1 LFALFF
7 FLGHNFFAAWVLRH
21 KEQHY
26 IHKVKNQFMEV
37 FVLNQQNSIANH
49 FLAELRDHKVQQDR
63 FRFRANMTRLGEI
76 IAYEISKKL
85 DYRQFSI
92 QTPLKETA
100 TYLLNHSPVL
110 VTVLRAGLP
119 YFQGFLNYFDK
130 SDSGFIGAY
139 RKEGGAEVTVQL
151 DYLAT
156 PSLQNREVILIDPM
170 LATGNSF
177 IRSIAALL
185 KQGEPSHIYLAAL
198 VAAPEGI
205 KNLIDNLKVPCSLF
219 IVSIDEKLNKDFY
232 IVPGLGDA
240 GDLSFGEKIN

>member
-1 LFALFF
+1 
-7 FLGHNFFAAWVLRH
+7 
-21 KEQHY
+21 
-26 IHKVKNQFMEV
+26 MEV
-37 FVLNQQNSIANH
+37 FTLDQQNSIANH
-49 FLAELRDHKVQQDR
+49 FLAELRDVKTQQDR
-63 FRFRANMTRLGEI
+63 LRFRTNMTRLGEI
-76 IAYEISKKL
+76 MAYEISKKMA
-85 DYRQFSI
+85 YHSVSV
-92 QTPLKETA
+92 QTPLKEATA
-100 TYLLNHSPVL
+100 NLLSQSPVL

-139 RKEGGAEVTVQL
+139 RKEGEAEITIQL

-156 PSLQNREVILIDPM
+156 PSLQGKEVILIDPM

-177 IRSIAALL
+177 IRSIAALV
-185 KQGEPSHIYLAAL
+185 KHGQPSHIYLAAL

-219 IVSIDEKLNKDFY
+219 TVSIDEKLNKDFY

-240 GDLSFGEKIN
+240 GDLSFGEKM